1 MDEGNPLDLQVSHF
15 ISEDI
20 GDEVKKVKKWLR
32 EKHDGL
38 FRAILNNEANNK
50 LKIQC
55 FCESTFVV
63 GYNNKNYFRSK
74 FIEHKKS
81 CRAFLQVA
89 ETKLP
94 RKRSDEAQE
103 DDFSQVLNR
112 EELDIP
118 ANNLSENLSLS
129 KPSPL
134 AYFSSHNIVGEV
146 SFFSYSEREMK
157 A

>member
-1 MDEGNPLDLQVSHF
+1 MDEGNPLDFQVSHF

-50 LKIQC
+50 LNIQC
-55 FCESTFVV
+55 YCESTFVV
-63 GYNNKNYFRSK
+63 GYNNKIFFRSK

-81 CRAFLQVA
+81 CRAFLKVA

-94 RKRSDEAQE
+94 RKRSDEALE
-103 DDFSQVLNR
+103 HDFSQVLNR

-118 ANNLSENLSLS
+118 SNNLSENLSLS
-129 KPSPL
+129 NPSPL
-134 AYFSSHNIVGEV
+134 AFFSSHNIMERLV
-146 SFFSYSEREMK
+146 FFHTLNEK
-157 A
+157 

>member
-50 LKIQC
+50 LNIQC
-55 FCESTFVV
+55 YCESTFVV

-94 RKRSDEAQE
+94 KKGSAKALE
-103 DDFSQVLNR
+103 DDFSPVLNR

-118 ANNLSENLSLS
+118 SNNLSENLSLS
-129 KPSPL
+129 NPSSL
-134 AYFSSHNIVGEV
+134 AFLSSHKIVVEV
-146 SFFSYSEREMK
+146 SFFHTQNEK
-157 A
+157 